1 MFTASITRSAFFSM
15 SFLISYD
22 AVSQLTILPKY
33 EAGINVGAYMYQG
46 DLTPRRIGS
55 VETIQPGIAI
65 FGTRILSSTFSVRL
79 QFALARLAADES
91 IYKYPDWRQQRNF
104 SFTASV
110 KELSLSIHWNILGTN
125 YTDVKFEPYIFAGAG
140 LSYISTAQNYSRINL
155 SYFGETSEVQNG
167 ILIDAAMPGRKVI
180 PVAPVGAGLRY
191 HISKKIVLNVEAA
204 YRLMHADYL
213 DGFSK
218 AANPGLNDHYS
229 GLTIGAAYKF
239 GTKEKYGCPS
249 VK

>member
-15 SFLISYD
+15 SFLISYE

-33 EAGINVGAYMYQG
+33 EAGINAGAYMYQG
-46 DLTPRRIGS
+46 DLTPHRVGS

-65 FGTRILSSTFSVRL
+65 FGTRILSSTLSVRL
-79 QFALARLAADES
+79 QFALAKLAADES

-140 LSYISTAQNYSRINL
+140 L
-155 SYFGETSEVQNG
+155 
-167 ILIDAAMPGRKVI
+167 
-180 PVAPVGAGLRY
+180 
-191 HISKKIVLNVEAA
+191 
-204 YRLMHADYL
+204 
-213 DGFSK
+213 
-218 AANPGLNDHYS
+218 
-229 GLTIGAAYKF
+229 
-239 GTKEKYGCPS
+239 
-249 VK
+249 